1 MPPEPRFSQFQDFID
16 TVLLLLERQSV
27 QRQLIAFGLVI
38 FFAWLIPFVLDRFLR
53 ALARGRTVPV
63 GADVSQGRPAWRWRV
78 YRWVRAAEYAFFPI
92 LGLLLSQATIQ
103 WFDSQGWPAGLIKQ
117 LRPAFWILLIY
128 RIVLGVMQALLSERR
143 TKAYNRRFL
152 APLFI
157 LIVIALVG
165 PNLIGTFGLGE
176 VKLIQV
182 MGATITLGNLVMAGA
197 IFYFFIMFA
206 WIARDMATVIASR
219 YAHTDPG
226 IIHAVTQIGY
236 YTLIAVGALT
246 ALTVLGFNLSTL
258 TIIGGG
264 LSVGVGFG
272 LQELVSNFIS
282 GLLLLSDQSLRV
294 GDVITVGGK
303 SGTVD
308 QLRMRAT
315 VLRTLDNVEIFVPN
329 KDLLTSTVE
338 TYTHTDR
345 MVRRMVPVGVSYD
358 SDPLLVRKLL
368 IEIAN
373 RHGLILSRPAPQ
385 VYFTDFGESAL
396 NFELNFWL
404 DDPPAAAKVQSDL
417 RFMIWSEFTKYG
429 IEIPF
434 PQRDLH
440 IRSGVSAS
448 LGAPETERIPSDHS
462 ESVEDKQQGD

>member
-1 MPPEPRFSQFQDFID
+1 MPPEPRFPQIQDFMD

-27 QRQLIAFGLVI
+27 QRQLIAFALVV
-38 FFAWLIPFVLDRFLR
+38 FFAWLAPFLLDRFLR
-53 ALARGRTVPV
+53 ALAKGRPVPA
-63 GADVSQGRPAWRWRV
+63 GAESSQERPAWRWRI
-78 YRWVRAAEYAFFPI
+78 YRWVRAVEYAFFPI
-92 LGLLLSQATIQ
+92 LGLLLSQMTIQ

-117 LRPAFWILLIY
+117 LRPVFWVLLLY
-128 RIVLGVMQALLSERR
+128 RIVLGVIQALLSERR
-143 TKAYNRRFL
+143 AKAYNRRFL

-157 LIVIALVG
+157 LIVAAMVG
-165 PNLIGTFGLGE
+165 PTLIGTFGLGE

-182 MGATITLGNLVMAGA
+182 LGATITLGNLVKAIA

-206 WIARDMATVIASR
+206 WIARDMADVITSR

-236 YTLIAVGALT
+236 YTIITVGALT
-246 ALTVLGFNLSTL
+246 GLAVLGFNLSTL

-345 MVRRMVPVGVSYD
+345 LVRRMVAVGVSYD
-358 SDPLLVRKLL
+358 SDPLIVRKVLV
-368 IEIAN
+368 EIAN
-373 RHGLILSRPAPQ
+373 RHGLILSRPAPE
-385 VYFTDFGESAL
+385 VYFTNFGDSAL

-404 DDPPAAAKVQSDL
+404 DNPPAAAKVQSDL
-417 RFMIWSEFTKYG
+417 RFMIWSEFGKYG

-440 IRSGVSAS
+440 IRSGPFDPV
-448 LGAPETERIPSDHS
+448 GAA
-462 ESVEDKQQGD
+462 EDKRGAVGPDPVERRD